1 VSASRE
7 AVQVASSANASV
19 KAASSSVSRM
29 DASVASQ
36 STFLDSL
43 EIPASAGQRLDE
55 VADLGAEGHGQAVDV
70 SRSLRT

>member
-1 VSASRE
+1 
-7 AVQVASSANASV
+7 
-19 KAASSSVSRM
+19 M

-55 VADLGAEGHGQAVDV
+55 VADLGGEGHGQAVDV